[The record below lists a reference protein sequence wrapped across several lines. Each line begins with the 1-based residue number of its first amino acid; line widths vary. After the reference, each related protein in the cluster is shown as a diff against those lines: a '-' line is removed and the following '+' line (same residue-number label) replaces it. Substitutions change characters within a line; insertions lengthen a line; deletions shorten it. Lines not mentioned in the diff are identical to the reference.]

1 MRARALN
8 SVVGAVVGA
17 ALLTACPLF
26 GRYTAD
32 DGDEHDRTTQT
43 DPAAYA
49 EQIDAKL
56 RRYSA
61 CRDVVASLINESWE
75 RYTDQVG
82 ADGKPKRRREGVYLR
97 GISDSSFR
105 GCRRSIAGRT
115 GPSLPVIEQ
124 TTVEL
129 LDAASRYAAH
139 TRELDEYIGA
149 QGWKHDSWA
158 ALAQIDPL
166 LRSAHE
172 DWLSADHKLQQA
184 IDLRHIENDQL
195 LLGVLEHRVS
205 RLELVTRKVMVHAR
219 PLVRCLDRETEPT
232 YADCRPLFDA
242 FDQVEGEFEEV
253 HDHEPDA
260 DKVFWMSTFAA
271 DVAEFHEIAGELIR
285 KLGQRKLRPAELQP
299 LRDAYSS
306 LVRDA
311 ETLDFEFP

>member
-8 SVVGAVVGA
+8 SVAGAVVGT

-26 GRYTAD
+26 GRYAGD
-32 DGDEHDRTTQT
+32 DGDDHDRREQT

-97 GISDSSFR
+97 GIADSSFR

-115 GPSLPVIEQ
+115 GPSLPIIEQ

-139 TRELDEYIGA
+139 TRELDEYIAA
-149 QGWKHDSWA
+149 QTWKDDSWA

-172 DWLSADHKLQQA
+172 DWLSADRKLQQA

-195 LLGVLEHRVS
+195 LLGALEQRVS
-205 RLELVTRKVMVHAR
+205 PLELVTRKVMVHAR

-253 HDHEPDA
+253 HDREPDA

-271 DVAEFHEIAGELIR
+271 DVAEFHEIAGELVR
-285 KLGQRKLRPAELQP
+285 KLGQRKLRPTELQP